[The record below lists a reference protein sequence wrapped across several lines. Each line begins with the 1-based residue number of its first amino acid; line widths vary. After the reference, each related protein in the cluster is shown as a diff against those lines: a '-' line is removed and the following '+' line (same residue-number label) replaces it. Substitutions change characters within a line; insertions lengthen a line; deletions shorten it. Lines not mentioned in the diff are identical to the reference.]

1 MESLE
6 LSFKNVR
13 ELFGKVDDIPDRAK
27 WKTATLVFPENP
39 DEEHTVH
46 FCDILEAIQALLGNP
61 AHTKHIVYWPRRVF
75 SFVFMCTPYH
85 SARHM
90 IMVVLYNQE
99 EDNTG
104 RAMLEMKL

>member
-1 MESLE
+1 M
-6 LSFKNVR
+6 
-13 ELFGKVDDIPDRAK
+13 
-27 WKTATLVFPENP
+27 ATLAFPENP

-46 FCDILEAIQALLGNP
+46 FRDILEAIQALLGNP
-61 AHTKHIVYWPRRVF
+61 AHTKHIVYRPCRVF

>member
-1 MESLE
+1 M
-6 LSFKNVR
+6 
-13 ELFGKVDDIPDRAK
+13 
-27 WKTATLVFPENP
+27 ATLAFPENP
-39 DEEHTVH
+39 DEEHTIH
-46 FCDILEAIQALLGNP
+46 FHDILEAIQALLGNP
-61 AHTKHIVYWPRRVF
+61 AHTKHIVYRPRRVF

-85 SARHM
+85 SDHSACCM